1 MTAELISLPSTTRR
15 ARWGGRASQLR
26 RQQVGSSTASEAQVA
41 AVWSSMV
48 EVLRAM
54 DAPSC
59 AVLCTTGGGPRG
71 APGGA
76 PAAGARGAPAGPPPG
91 AEPRR
96 VVAAPVDRGAETVAL
111 IAGRRHTV
119 IASVP
124 GEHADHLLSV
134 TAEGVSAPLLEA
146 WTRRAA
152 EDLGD
157 VLSGL
162 AIE

>member
-59 AVLCTTGGGPRG
+59 AVLCTTGGAPDAAYGLPR
-71 APGGA
+71 PEV
-76 PAAGARGAPAGPPPG
+76 PRVSREARTAFAQ
-91 AEPRR
+91 RDR